1 MRKPINVTPDGLAYA
16 LKASYFKNASITT
29 LTGGGH
35 HFPCTG
41 VIECEDSRP
50 LESDEPDG
58 RQGDKRG
65 GGVPDGDSGD
75 TWLRFRNGDGL

>member
-16 LKASYFKNASITT
+16 LKASYFKNASLTT

-41 VIECEDSRP
+41 VIECEDSWP
-50 LESDEPDG
+50 LESNEPDG
-58 RQGDKRG
+58 RQGDKCGRARPYGDG
-65 GGVPDGDSGD
+65 GDAR
-75 TWLRFRNGDGL
+75 LRFRDDDGL